1 MSLTKVSYSMITG
14 APVNVFDFFSAAQK
28 ADVLAGTATIDC
40 APEIQTAMTYAWQ
53 NKIELY
59 DKSIS
64 VMHKIT
70 RGCVTNSGMRHRLL
84 ALRFTCI
91 NLENLKALANVI

>member
-1 MSLTKVSYSMITG
+1 MELVERFRNRMWPNFMRTELVK
-14 APVNVFDFFSAAQK
+14 
-28 ADVLAGTATIDC
+28 
-40 APEIQTAMTYAWQ
+40 
-53 NKIELY
+53 NKIELH

-70 RGCVTNSGMRHRLL
+70 RGCVTNSGMRHKLL

-91 NLENLKALANVI
+91 NLEYLKALANVI